1 MNTNSNGYTIAY
13 ASILVT
19 IVAALLAI
27 VYSALNDRIEDN
39 VKLDTKKQILSALN
53 IKDDENAA
61 DIFEKN
67 VKHYVMAEDGSLK
80 EYDGKFITVFSKDTN
95 VHVFECN
102 VNDTIKYVL
111 PVNGAGLWGP
121 IWGYVALKNDKNTV
135 DGIYLGHEGETPGL
149 GAEIANEKF
158 TEKFIGKK
166 VFGEGSDDILLGV
179 EKNGKVSLP
188 NHQVDGISGGTITS
202 KGVDAML
209 KDGLSK
215 FKAFLTKSNVSAE
228 SASSAVNVTP
238 AITSAPA
245 AADSSVSAE
254 GKGQDGYG
262 DFSEVEKRVDMVD
275 SIHSEVKK
283 LAK

>member
-27 VYSALNDRIEDN
+27 VYSALNDRIVEN

-61 DIFEKN
+61 EIFEKS

-80 EYDGKFITVFSKDTN
+80 EYDGEFITDYSKDTVN

-102 VNDTIKYVL
+102 IKDTIKYVL

-121 IWGYVALKNDKNTV
+121 IWGYVALNNDKNTV
-135 DGIYLGHEGETPGL
+135 EGVFFGHEGETPGL
-149 GAEIANEKF
+149 GAEITKDEFIN
-158 TEKFIGKK
+158 KFIGKK
-166 VFGEGSDDILLGV
+166 VFGEGSDAILLGV
-179 EKNGKVSLP
+179 EKKVSLP
-188 NHQVDGISGGTITS
+188 NHQVDGITGGTITS

-209 KDGLSK
+209 KDGLNK
-215 FKAFLTKSNVSAE
+215 FKAFLRSTNVSAE
-228 SASSAVNVTP
+228 AASSAAKVTP
-238 AITSAPA
+238 CNTPVPASADTA
-245 AADSSVSAE
+245 VSAE
-254 GKGQDGYG
+254 GNGQNGYG
-262 DFSEVEKRVDMVD
+262 DFSEVEKRVEMVD
-275 SIHSEVKK
+275 SIHTEVKK
-283 LAK
+283 LSK